1 MINTFIRKTKR
12 GFPGG
17 PVVRALWSIAG
28 GMGSILGWGI
38 KILKLHVVVKKK
50 NKDLKSTA

>member
-1 MINTFIRKTKR
+1 MINTFIRKKKR

-28 GMGSILGWGI
+28 GMGSIPGWGI
-38 KILKLHVVVKKK
+38 KILKLHGVVKKK